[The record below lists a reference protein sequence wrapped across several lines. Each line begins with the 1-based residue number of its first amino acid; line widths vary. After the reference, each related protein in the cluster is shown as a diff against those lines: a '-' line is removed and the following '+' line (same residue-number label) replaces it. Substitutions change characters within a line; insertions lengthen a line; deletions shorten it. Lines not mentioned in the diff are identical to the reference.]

1 MDMTLLT
8 IIAIVVVFA
17 ATLGISLVLPI
28 AVRKI
33 SKSNTVVSKK
43 LSEIVWQELACPKC
57 KTPMDEGFSLT
68 GRGIIW
74 RARIEKLPGPLS
86 NIGSVL
92 ENSISL
98 NLQPALNLCWRCSHC
113 KLVVIDNSK
122 MVKVTRE

>member
-17 ATLGISLVLPI
+17 ATLGISLVLLMT
-28 AVRKI
+28 VRKI

-43 LSEIVWQELACPKC
+43 LSAIVWQELACPKC
-57 KTPMDEGFSLT
+57 KITMDEGFSLT

-74 RARIEKLPGPLS
+74 RARNEKLPGPLS

-98 NLQPALNLCWRCSHC
+98 NLQPALNLSWRCSHC
-113 KLVVIDNSK
+113 KLVVIDHAK
-122 MVKVTRE
+122 MVKVKK